1 MPVVF
6 GAEAV
11 LQWFFY
17 RSRAVSHAAWT
28 KVSHAAWTN
37 SDFVVFVVPLVV
49 GFTVA
54 ACVLFLS
61 LYRVSPLKRVV
72 VTLGASAGGAAVSSI
87 VGMLVAFNLYGT

>member
-1 MPVVF
+1 MSKLVVTLPVVF

-17 RSRAVSHAAWT
+17 RSRA
-28 KVSHAAWTN
+28 VSHAAWTN

-61 LYRVSPLKRVV
+61 LHRVSPLKRVV
-72 VTLGASAGGAAVSSI
+72 VTLGASAGVAAVSSI
-87 VGMLVAFNLYGT
+87 AGMVVAFNLYGT